1 MVIAEKTEPNAF
13 HWRRGKFG
21 APKVLLSDTTGFPGA
36 AQLAI
41 GVAKAGCEVSAVY
54 PISHHPFAKIRAIHK
69 RFPYSG
75 LGPLK
80 SLIAAINIAQPAIII
95 PCDDMAV

>member
-1 MVIAEKTEPNAF
+1 MVIAEKNEPNAF
-13 HWRRGKFG
+13 HRRRGKS
-21 APKVLLSDTTGFPGA
+21 APKILLSDTTGFPGA

-41 GVAKAGCEVSAVY
+41 GLAKAGCDVSAVY
-54 PISHHPFAKIRAIHK
+54 PISHHPFAKIRAIHN

-75 LGPLK
+75 LAPLK
-80 SLIAAINIAQPAIII
+80 SLIAAINRAQPAIII